1 MLGNAPTLP
10 DFTVNKLS
18 IVDQPGKGT
27 LMTASADVVNPYPA
41 TLDVPALE
49 WKISVPG
56 CTPFDRIRLTNAN
69 TGPLSI
75 RAGKPITVD
84 VSSAISSLPQELLD
98 PCRDATPSPLE
109 ALFQALLDPK
119 QNITIFI
126 SGTSQAI
133 SLPKWL
139 PDLLSS
145 LTIPIPVPHLNS
157 NTTDL
162 ISAIHC
168 SEMKVTFPSPW
179 APPGT
184 PNAQPKVSGLIEAV
198 IRPPKEAENVGI
210 NVTAVK
216 ADVYLFDEG
225 EKFGRILVPEWSPAT
240 TERKVMIH
248 VKVRVAEVP
257 IEVLDPIVFQRV
269 MTKILRGGGT
279 VEIGVEGTID
289 SQVSVLV
296 GDFAIRGIPVKGL
309 VEVEGIHPFD
319 DLNTSLV
326 GDIEVIATTR
336 NSITLASTVKV
347 KNPTD
352 YEAVI
357 PYLDLELLYEG
368 LDLSIRLD

>member
-10 DFTVNKLS
+10 EFTVNKLNV
-18 IVDQPGKGT
+18 VDQPGKGT
-27 LMTASADVVNPYPA
+27 LMTASADIVNPYPV
-41 TLDVPALE
+41 TLDIPALE

-56 CTPFDRIRLTNAN
+56 CTLFDRIHMTNAN

-75 RAGKPITVD
+75 RAGKNITID

-98 PCRDATPSPLE
+98 PCRDAAPSPLE

-119 QNITIFI
+119 QNTTVFI
-126 SGTSQAI
+126 SGTSHSI

-139 PDLLSS
+139 PDILSS
-145 LTIPIPVPHLNS
+145 LTIPIPIPHLDS
-157 NTTDL
+157 NTSDL

-198 IRPPKEAENVGI
+198 IRPPKEAENVAI

-216 ADVYLFDEG
+216 ADVYLYDQG
-225 EKFGRILVPEWSPAT
+225 AKFGRILVPVWSPAT
-240 TERKVMIH
+240 TERKVKIH

-257 IEVLDPIVFQRV
+257 VEVLDPIVFQRV
-269 MTKILRGGGT
+269 MTKIMRGDGT
-279 VEIGVEGTID
+279 VPIGFDGTVD
-289 SQVSVLV
+289 SQVSVLI
-296 GDFAIRGIPVKGL
+296 GDFAIRGIPVKG
-309 VEVEGIHPFD
+309 VVDVEGIYPFD
-319 DLNTSLV
+319 DLKTSLV
-326 GDIEVIATTR
+326 GDIEVVSTTR

-368 LDLSIRLD
+368 YSISK

>member
-10 DFTVNKLS
+10 EFTVNNLNV
-18 IVDQPGKGT
+18 VDQPGEGT
-27 LMTASADVVNPYPA
+27 LMTASAEIVNPYPM
-41 TLDVPALE
+41 TLDIPALE
-49 WKISVPG
+49 WKVSVPG
-56 CTPFDRIRLTNAN
+56 CTPSERIRLTNAN
-69 TGPLSI
+69 TGPLTI
-75 RAGKPITVD
+75 RAGKNIIVD
-84 VSSAISSLPQELLD
+84 VSSSISSLPQELLD
-98 PCRDATPSPLE
+98 PCLDATPSPLE
-109 ALFQALLDPK
+109 ALFQALMDPK
-119 QNITIFI
+119 QNTTVFI
-126 SGTSQAI
+126 SGSSRGI
-133 SLPKWL
+133 SLPNLPKWL
-139 PDLLSS
+139 PDILSS
-145 LTIPIPVPHLNS
+145 LTIPVPVPHLDG

-184 PNAQPKVSGLIEAV
+184 PNAQPKVSGVIEAV
-198 IRPPKEAENVGI
+198 ILPPKEAENVAI

-216 ADVYLFDEG
+216 ADVYLFDQG
-225 EKFGRILVPEWSPAT
+225 AKFGRILVPVWSPAT
-240 TERKVMIH
+240 TERKVKIH

-279 VEIGVEGTID
+279 VEIGVEGTVD

-296 GDFAIRGIPVKGL
+296 GDFAIRGIPVKGI
-309 VEVEGIHPFD
+309 VEVEGIYPFN

-326 GDIEVIATTR
+326 GDIEVVSTTR
-336 NSITLASTVKV
+336 NSITLTSTVKV
-347 KNPTD
+347 KNPTE

-368 LDLSIRLD
+368 